1 MKSPDGNCWRGT
13 VDNNGSL
20 QFVQVNCDDLTTGT
34 EEQDAGA
41 KPQVKIFPNP
51 AGNQVFVSIHHEL
64 TGALL
69 EISDING
76 KLMYSEELANPE
88 SYVDLST
95 YTSGMYVFKLMDSNG
110 DIIESIKIIKK

>member
-1 MKSPDGNCWRGT
+1 MY
-13 VDNNGSL
+13 
-20 QFVQVNCDDLTTGT
+20 
-34 EEQDAGA
+34 
-41 KPQVKIFPNP
+41 PNP